1 MTEVLE
7 QEQNLRDKIKE
18 YDTLYSNYQ
27 ESHEKLKDLEENVLP
42 SIERVELVG
51 VGAGQNTLRT

>member
-27 ESHEKLKDLEENVLP
+27 ESHDKLKELEKNVLP
-42 SIERVELVG
+42 SIED
-51 VGAGQNTLRT
+51 